1 MMCKIITVVAFII
14 LAPFIGGLLDGIDR
28 KLSARMQGRKGPSVL
43 QPFYDLKKLF
53 DKQFLSVNKMQL
65 FMVISY
71 LIFMIV
77 TGAMF
82 FAGMDLLMCFFVLS
96 TVVMFLILASSSTHS
111 PFASIG
117 THREMMQMMSYEPM
131 VLLTAIGF
139 YLATGSFKVED
150 IIKMDKPAIIMLPGF
165 FLGFVYILTIKF
177 RKSPFDLSASHHAH
191 QEIVRGITVE
201 MVGPEFALTTLAEW
215 YEYVFL
221 LGIVGLFFVNSN
233 PISYVVAVVV
243 AFAAFFLEILIDNTS
258 ARVKWQLMF
267 KLTWIIS
274 LVCGGVNLLILEYMR

>member
-1 MMCKIITVVAFII
+1 MCKIITVVAFII